1 MAKSYFR
8 GEWMKGKTSASVL
21 CFLLTCFFLV
31 QPLQAKEKITW
42 LEATFPPFLIH
53 EGKYAGQGYGDTVTG
68 IITENLNQYDHEH
81 IKANISRHYRM
92 FKRGENVCT
101 VGLYKTPE
109 RQKFV
114 YFSIPS
120 FFTLPNVIVINK
132 KKYQEFGGRN
142 QVSLAEILKQNHMVI
157 GRSKNRSYGPVI
169 DSMLNTY
176 GNKSNTFE
184 YEGDELSLNFFE
196 MLKRDR
202 LDGIIGL
209 PEEVIYQAENLGIRD
224 QLMTLTIAENQQN
237 LSAWLSYVVCSKTP
251 WGKKVI
257 EDIDRV
263 LIEERSKQTYRAA
276 YERWLDEGSIRTYR
290 NAYDRY
296 FIEATE

>member
-1 MAKSYFR
+1 
-8 GEWMKGKTSASVL
+8 MKGNPLASL
-21 CFLLTCFFLV
+21 LSLLLTCFYLV
-31 QPLQAKEKITW
+31 QPALAKETITW

-53 EGKYAGQGYGDTVTG
+53 EGSYTGQGYGDTVTD
-68 IITENLNQYDHEH
+68 IITKNLQKYNHER

-92 FKRGENVCT
+92 FKQGENVCT

-109 RQKFV
+109 RNTFV

-132 KKYQEFGGRN
+132 TKYQEWGGRD
-142 QVSLAEILKQNHMVI
+142 QLSLAEILKNNDLVI

-169 DSMLNTY
+169 DSLLDKHGSEANI
-176 GNKSNTFE
+176 FE
-184 YEGDELSLNFFE
+184 YEGNELSLNFFE

-224 QLMTLTIAENQQN
+224 QIMTLGIVENQAN
-237 LSAWLSYVVCSKTP
+237 LDAWLSYVACSKTP

-257 EDIDRV
+257 EDIDQV

-290 NAYDRY
+290 NAYDQY
-296 FIEATE
+296 FIQIKE

>member
-1 MAKSYFR
+1 
-8 GEWMKGKTSASVL
+8 MKGKSLVSL
-21 CFLLTCFFLV
+21 FSLLLTCFYFV
-31 QPLQAKEKITW
+31 APLHAKETITW
-42 LEATFPPFLIH
+42 LEATFPPFIIH
-53 EGKYAGQGYGDTVTG
+53 EGTYIGQGYGDTVTD
-68 IITENLNQYDHEH
+68 ILTENLQQYEHER
-81 IKANISRHYRM
+81 IKANISRHYKM
-92 FKRGENVCT
+92 FKSGENVCT

-109 RQKFV
+109 RKKFV
-114 YFSIPS
+114 YFSVPS

-132 KKYQEFGGRN
+132 AKFQEFGGRN
-142 QVSLAEILKQNHMVI
+142 QLSLAEILKSKDIVI

-169 DSMLNTY
+169 DSLLDKH
-176 GNKSNTFE
+176 GNEANVFE
-184 YEGDELSLNFFE
+184 YEGNELSLNFFE

-224 QLMTLTIAENQQN
+224 QIMTLGIVENQDN
-237 LSAWLSYVVCSKTP
+237 LDAWLSYVACSKTP

-257 EDIDRV
+257 EDIDQV
-263 LIEERSKQTYRAA
+263 LIEERSKQNYRAA

-296 FIEATE
+296 FIQVKD